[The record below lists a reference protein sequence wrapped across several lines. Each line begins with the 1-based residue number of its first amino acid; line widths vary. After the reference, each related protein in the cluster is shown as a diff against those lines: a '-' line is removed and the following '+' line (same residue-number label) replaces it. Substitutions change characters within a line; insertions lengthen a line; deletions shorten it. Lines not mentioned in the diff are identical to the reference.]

1 MYIVTK
7 RERWNVAVHS
17 SLLRYQAVSILRLW
31 LKPLINCLASYVTL
45 LLHKR
50 IILLY
55 IQTLNKLLSSCF
67 HLLMIKKKT
76 RGTHQFSF
84 QWPYFFTVLLFFCL
98 EGFVL
103 LVGNLWISGVKVV
116 SGSLSMPKSR
126 VLASTNFLVDTGFSL
141 ETASIRENIQN
152 CFKNKC
158 IWWWCISCNFLP

>member
-1 MYIVTK
+1 MECSCTQQFTEISGSFYPPTVIKAIDQLFGQLCNFIVALEDNSVIYTNIK
-7 RERWNVAVHS
+7 QVVKFMFS
-17 SLLRYQAVSILRLW
+17 S
-31 LKPLINCLASYVTL
+31 IND
-45 LLHKR
+45 
-50 IILLY
+50 
-55 IQTLNKLLSSCF
+55 
-67 HLLMIKKKT
+67 KKKQP

-116 SGSLSMPKSR
+116 SGTLSMPKSR

-158 IWWWCISCNFLP
+158 I

>member
-1 MYIVTK
+1 MKAIDQLFGQLCNFIVALEDNSVIYTNIK
-7 RERWNVAVHS
+7 QVVKFMFS
-17 SLLRYQAVSILRLW
+17 S
-31 LKPLINCLASYVTL
+31 IND
-45 LLHKR
+45 
-50 IILLY
+50 
-55 IQTLNKLLSSCF
+55 
-67 HLLMIKKKT
+67 IKKN

-116 SGSLSMPKSR
+116 SGTLSMPKSR

-158 IWWWCISCNFLP
+158 I